1 MGLEL
6 SCPTKCQIDGTEKPI
21 RFVSRTLTETE
32 KKYSQIEK
40 EALACVFG
48 VKKLNAYLLG
58 QDFTLQTDHKP
69 LMTLFNESKEV
80 PVQAYTR
87 IKRWALA
94 LSAYEYTIACRTT
107 KQHANADA
115 MSCLPLPEVPENTY
129 IPAEFVL
136 LVRHAH
142 ELKVVN

>member
-48 VKKLNAYLLG
+48 VKKLNAYLFG
-58 QDFTLQTDHKP
+58 HDFTLQTDHKP

-80 PVQAYTR
+80 PVQASAR

-94 LSAYEYTIACRTT
+94 LSAYEYTI
-107 KQHANADA
+107 K
-115 MSCLPLPEVPENTY
+115 
-129 IPAEFVL
+129 
-136 LVRHAH
+136 
-142 ELKVVN
+142 K